1 MKATVEWIPC
11 ATRLPDDDERVL
23 VVHEGDVYVG
33 WYDSVRDDGGWISD
47 DGCPLEYE
55 VTHWATFPEV
65 PGDACAAEPASE
77 GRAPWWSPDW
87 RCGCGKTHADCASGP
102 CPPRAANQ
110 PSASRP
116 VCRICG
122 QFLDSR
128 GTCRIPEHNA

>member
-65 PGDACAAEPASE
+65 PGDACAAEPAE
-77 GRAPWWSPDW
+77 DARDAL
-87 RCGCGKTHADCASGP
+87 RYRTLKRLADLDDAIAFAHVTSDLMTEEWDDYLD
-102 CPPRAANQ
+102 RAADQ
-110 PSASRP
+110 PGERHGP
-116 VCRICG
+116 R
-122 QFLDSR
+122 
-128 GTCRIPEHNA
+128 